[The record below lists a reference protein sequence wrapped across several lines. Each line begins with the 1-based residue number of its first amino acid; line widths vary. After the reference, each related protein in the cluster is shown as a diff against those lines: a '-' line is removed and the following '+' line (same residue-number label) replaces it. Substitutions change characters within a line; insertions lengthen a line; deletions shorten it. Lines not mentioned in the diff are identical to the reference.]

1 MSTRTRWI
9 THHSLA
15 SLAWLLAACGA
26 DDGSPREM
34 STDAAQE
41 TASDMTAEQGSASGT
56 PSDTAA
62 EQNATGDRDMA
73 AEQATPTEQDMTA
86 EQVTT
91 EEDTPAEQDTAAE
104 QNTPDENVDGE
115 LTMGPGEFNPDYE
128 TSSEFFT
135 RIEQPMPSNIHAMQ
149 RTWYSSN
156 LAQLPL
162 TGPFTVPEGSVAVK
176 AEYDADRDNFTTVVM
191 IKREAGYDP
200 EGNDWYYEVRNPDG
214 SQADSP
220 APDRVALCSGC
231 HKDGADTDF
240 LLGFDLEN

>member
-1 MSTRTRWI
+1 MSTRTRWS

-26 DDGSPREM
+26 DDGSPPEM

-41 TASDMTAEQGSASGT
+41 TASDTSAEQDSASET
-56 PSDTAA
+56 PSETVSAQDMAEGQDAADEQAAA
-62 EQNATGDRDMA
+62 EEQGMA
-73 AEQATPTEQDMTA
+73 GEQATPEEGSADEQ
-86 EQVTT
+86 
-91 EEDTPAEQDTAAE
+91 P
-104 QNTPDENVDGE
+104 TPDENADGE
-115 LTMGPGEFNPDYE
+115 LPMGPGAFDPDYE

-135 RIEQPMPSNIHAMQ
+135 RIEEPMPSNIHAMQ

-156 LAQLPL
+156 LADLPL
-162 TGPFTVPEGSVAVK
+162 TGPFTVPEGSVAIK
-176 AEYDADRDNFTTVVM
+176 AEYDADGNNFTTVVM

-200 EGNDWYYEVRNPDG
+200 DGNDWYYEVRNPDG

-220 APDRVALCSGC
+220 APGRVALCSGC

-240 LLGFDLEN
+240 LLGFDREN